1 MQIYFSLLVCIIGGA
16 FYALSDNGK
25 VQVLGLHAYW
35 CGLLAF
41 LLNGVPHLGV
51 IGR

>member
-1 MQIYFSLLVCIIGGA
+1 MQIYFSLLVCIVGGVA
-16 FYALSDNGK
+16 FLLTTGDAKALAKDMF
-25 VQVLGLHAYW
+25 W

-51 IGR
+51 IGK